1 MCTGKDKPAVT
12 PQPLRPA
19 TTPQNAPQG
28 GAYRNNCPGCRRN
41 RTTVR
46 N

>member
-19 TTPQNAPQG
+19 TPHGAPQG
-28 GAYRNNCPGCRRN
+28 NTACRNNCPGCSRN